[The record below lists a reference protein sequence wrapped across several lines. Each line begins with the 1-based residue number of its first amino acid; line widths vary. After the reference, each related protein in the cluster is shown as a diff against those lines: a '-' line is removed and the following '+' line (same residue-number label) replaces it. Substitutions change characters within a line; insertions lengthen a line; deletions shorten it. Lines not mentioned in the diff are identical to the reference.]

1 MRVTL
6 LSTLVVAALAA
17 CSNAD
22 KPGTPDTTTGP
33 DASQQTNNEPR
44 QGEGT
49 AATDLQKT
57 AASPLSD
64 GDSEALGVLSAINQ
78 HEIAAG
84 QQAQSR
90 QLPPKVAAYA
100 AMMVKDHS
108 ENDEQIQQ
116 LGPPRDSA
124 PATAQKTK
132 GEAELAALGEHKAD
146 YAKAYVEAMVKGH
159 TEALKAIDDKLLPL
173 AKSSEVKLHLEKTR
187 AAVAQHLEEAKA
199 LQSSS

>member
-1 MRVTL
+1 MA
-6 LSTLVVAALAA
+6 SPFAAPPHAKQAA
-17 CSNAD
+17 D
-22 KPGTPDTTTGP
+22 
-33 DASQQTNNEPR
+33 
-44 QGEGT
+44 T

-116 LGPPRDSA
+116 LGSA
-124 PATAQKTK
+124 PSNRK
-132 GEAELAALGEHKAD
+132 
-146 YAKAYVEAMVKGH
+146 
-159 TEALKAIDDKLLPL
+159 
-173 AKSSEVKLHLEKTR
+173 R
-187 AAVAQHLEEAKA
+187 AVRNGRRGGMT
-199 LQSSS
+199 